1 MAMANDKESERSHD
15 SNTFD
20 SLYEKAGRAAV
31 QAEKLYHDLNV
42 GKRLTGA
49 GLGLKAGFLVGRF
62 AGPHGAIAGPVIGAV
77 LGATYGPEGIERAK
91 AAFDK
96 ALDRF
101 KPERL
106 PAPEQD
112 LEDPLDKQFPHRID
126 LTRKL

>member
-1 MAMANDKESERSHD
+1 MANDHEDDRPQSTYSFEK
-15 SNTFD
+15 
-20 SLYEKAGRAAV
+20 LYETAGHAAV

-42 GKRLTGA
+42 GKRITGA
-49 GLGLKAGFLVGRF
+49 GLGIKAGFLVGRF
-62 AGPHGAIAGPVIGAV
+62 AGPHGAVLGPAIGAV
-77 LGATYGPEGIERAK
+77 LGAAYGPEGFEKAK

-112 LEDPLDKQFPHRID
+112 QEDPMDKRYPHRLD
-126 LTRKL
+126 L